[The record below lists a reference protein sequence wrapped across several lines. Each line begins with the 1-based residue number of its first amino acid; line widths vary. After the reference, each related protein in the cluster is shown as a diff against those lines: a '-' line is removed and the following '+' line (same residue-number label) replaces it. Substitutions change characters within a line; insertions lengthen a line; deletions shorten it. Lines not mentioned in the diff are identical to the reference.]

1 MAVGPISG
9 AAASLPIGPAA
20 NTKPTPGFG
29 DMLSGAIDTV
39 SAAENKADNL
49 LEKLARGEDVEL
61 HQVTIATT
69 EAALSVQLM
78 VAVRDQAVD
87 AYTQIMNMQF

>member
-1 MAVGPISG
+1 MAIAPIAGASAISPSG
-9 AAASLPIGPAA
+9 LVAPPKAS
-20 NTKPTPGFG
+20 PGFG
-29 DMLSGAIDTV
+29 EAIGNAIQSV
-39 SAAENKADNL
+39 SDAENKADNL
-49 LEKLARGEDVEL
+49 VEKLARGEDVEL

-78 VAVRDQAVD
+78 VAVRDQAVE